1 MSKIVTN
8 SIEGLNDT
16 NKVTLPTTVTI
27 GATIVTDSSAGST
40 TVTAEGGTTTTNI
53 QQGLAKVWADINAG
67 QGSYGDS
74 FNTTSITDNGTG
86 DATLTHIN
94 DMSSASYS
102 ATTSVTFDQDGT
114 NGHRDTL
121 IRTKATGSTRCEFIY
136 ADTSG
141 RGNQLDLE
149 VDASVT
155 IHGDLA

>member
-1 MSKIVTN
+1 MSTA
-8 SIEGLNDT
+8 
-16 NKVTLPTTVTI
+16 KVNTLTGTT
-27 GATIVTDSSAGST
+27 SAGSIS
-40 TVTAEGGTTTTNI
+40 VTGEGGSTTTNL

-74 FNTTSITDNGTG
+74 FNTTSITDNATG
-86 DATLTHIN
+86 DATLTHVN
-94 DMSSASYS
+94 DMSSSSYS

-121 IRTKATGSTRCEFIY
+121 IRTKATSSTRVEFIY

-149 VDASVT
+149 TDASVT

>member
-1 MSKIVTN
+1 MSTLVVDTVKPETLTGQSTAGLIVVTGEGN
-8 SIEGLNDT
+8 S
-16 NKVTLPTTVTI
+16 
-27 GATIVTDSSAGST
+27 
-40 TVTAEGGTTTTNI
+40 TTTNL
-53 QQGLAKVWADINAG
+53 QQGLAKVWADIDAG

-86 DATLTHIN
+86 DATLTHVN

-121 IRTKATGSTRCEFIY
+121 IRTKATGSTRCEFIF

>member
-1 MSKIVTN
+1 MS
-8 SIEGLNDT
+8 
-16 NKVTLPTTVTI
+16 TLLT
-27 GATIVTDSSAGST
+27 ATIRKT
-40 TVTAEGGTTTTNI
+40 GGTAGVDIRIKNTSVYESDGGTSVTQNLV
-53 QQGLAKVWADINAG
+53 QGLAKVWADINAG

-74 FNTTSITDNGTG
+74 FNTTSITDNATG
-86 DATLTHIN
+86 DATLTHVN
-94 DMSSASYS
+94 DMSSSSYS

-121 IRTKATGSTRCEFIY
+121 IRTKATGSTRVEFIY

>member
-1 MSKIVTN
+1 MSTA
-8 SIEGLNDT
+8 
-16 NKVTLPTTVTI
+16 KVNTLTGTT
-27 GATIVTDSSAGST
+27 SAGSIV
-40 TVTAEGGTTTTNI
+40 VTGEGGSTTTNL

-74 FNTTSITDNGTG
+74 FNTTSITD
-86 DATLTHIN
+86 DATGEATMSIVN

-102 ATTSVTFDQDGT
+102 ATVSVTFNHDGT
-114 NGHRDTL
+114 GGHRDTT
-121 IRTKATGSTRCEFIY
+121 IKTKSSSSTTVEFIY

>member
-1 MSKIVTN
+1 MSTA
-8 SIEGLNDT
+8 
-16 NKVTLPTTVTI
+16 KVNTLT
-27 GATIVTDSSAGST
+27 
-40 TVTAEGGTTTTNI
+40 GTTTAGSISVTGEGNSTTTNL

-86 DATLTHIN
+86 DATLTHVN

>member
-1 MSKIVTN
+1 MSTV
-8 SIEGLNDT
+8 
-16 NKVTLPTTVTI
+16 KVNTLT
-27 GATIVTDSSAGST
+27 
-40 TVTAEGGTTTTNI
+40 GTTTAGSIAVTGEGNSTTTNL

-86 DATLTHIN
+86 DATLTHVN